1 MAYGPV
7 ALLQPPLEL
16 EVELLKGICVE
27 DRFLF
32 RLGWLLHRHVRGLL
46 VVFLDRLGHSDGI
59 QDLVITIVDLLEVGL
74 AKRELVLASVAS
86 YSHSYI

>member
-1 MAYGPV
+1 MAYNPV
-7 ALLQPPLEL
+7 APRQPPLDL
-16 EVELLKGICVE
+16 GVELLKGIRVQ
-27 DRFLF
+27 DRLLF
-32 RLGWLLHRHVRGLL
+32 RPRCRCHRHVRGIL
-46 VVFLDRLGHSDGI
+46 VLFLDRLGHSDCI